1 MIWKPDEMNER
12 QRYSAIMRA
21 IIPRP
26 IVLITTIAAD
36 GVANAAPFSSC
47 APMGHNPPA
56 FCFSAGLRKGFPKDT
71 ANNIR
76 ATRCFVV
83 NSVMEDM
90 LHEVLIAAQEFPP
103 EIDEMK
109 EAGLTA
115 RDSTTIAAPRIGESP
130 VNIECKLLH
139 EIAIGETHHMFIG
152 EVLCFHVKEEI
163 LADDGRIDPHKFLPL
178 GRISGEYYC
187 RTGDHI
193 IRKPTWGAGDA
204 TENNG
209 TKT

>member
-1 MIWKPDEMNER
+1 MIWKPAELDEQ

-21 IIPRP
+21 IVPRP

-47 APMGHNPPA
+47 APIGHNPPT

-71 ANNIR
+71 VNNIR

-83 NSVMEDM
+83 NSVMESM
-90 LHEVLIAAQEFPP
+90 LDEVLITAREFPP

-109 EAGLTA
+109 EAKLTA
-115 RDSTTIAAPRIGESP
+115 LSSTMIAAPRIEESP
-130 VNIECKLLH
+130 FNMECRLLH
-139 EIAIGETHHMFIG
+139 EIAIGETHNLFIG
-152 EVLCFHVKEEI
+152 EALCFHVKEEI
-163 LADDGRIDPHKFLPL
+163 LANDGRIDVHEFPAL
-178 GRISGEYYC
+178 GRLSGDYYC

-193 IRKPTWGAGDA
+193 MRNATWGAGGA
-204 TENNG
+204 TVNNS
-209 TKT
+209 TKI